1 MSHTYLLSWDCLGLE
16 ACINI
21 SDIDKEKMWS
31 ALKNDES
38 SGRTPTVN
46 SIVNMIMLRARYNN
60 QRHYEIYLIET
71 DDSISREDLVQ
82 MFDDSPQSAA
92 DLMRSRGTKL
102 YSDRYDQKSAVI
114 R

>member
-21 SDIDKEKMWS
+21 SDVDKERMWS
-31 ALKNDES
+31 TLKGDES
-38 SGRTPTVN
+38 AGRQATVN

-71 DDSISREDLVQ
+71 DNSITREDLVQ
-82 MFDDSPQSAA
+82 MFEDSPQSSA
-92 DLMRSRGTKL
+92 DLIRSRGTKL
-102 YSDRYDQKSAVI
+102 YSDRYDQTSAVI